1 MTTGARIAIRALT
14 IAATGTKPALGLLL
28 RVRACTIESP

>member
-14 IAATGTKPALGLLL
+14 IAATATSALGLLL